1 MSKPRLIVGLMS
13 GTSAD
18 GVDACLV
25 EVTETDKVKLL
36 AFETYPYPI
45 PIKNQILETSDHGR
59 VDQIC
64 RLNFLLGR
72 LFGEAALGVIAK
84 AGLKPSRVDL
94 IGSHGQTIHHLPYG
108 MRNVP
113 ISDFG
118 FRISDSKSAIATPQS
133 AIHNPQSA
141 IGDRSTLQ
149 IGEPAV
155 IAELTGIT
163 TIADFRVRD
172 IAAGGQGA
180 PLVPYPDYLLFRHPT
195 KTRAVQ
201 NIGGIANVTFLPAA
215 AEVEDVIAFDTGPGN
230 MVIDRLV
237 NLFTNGSR
245 QYDEGGQMARAGQV
259 DENWLHDL
267 IRNCSYFNQPP
278 PKSTGR
284 EEFGTNFSERLLQ
297 EGKQQGL
304 SPNDIVATA
313 TALTAKSMADAYSR
327 FLSPKSQ
334 VQEVILSGG
343 GARNTTLVSMLK
355 DYLQPIPILTSGDFG
370 IPSDA
375 KEAVAFA
382 ILARET
388 ALGRPGN
395 IPSATGAKKRVVLGK
410 IVPT

>member
-1 MSKPRLIVGLMS
+1 MIVIGLMS

-18 GVDACLV
+18 GVDACVV
-25 EVTETDKVKLL
+25 EIKETDNVKLL

-45 PIKNQILETSDHGR
+45 SIKTRVLEASVKGR

-72 LFGEAALGVIAK
+72 LFGEAALNIIAK
-84 AGLKPSRVDL
+84 AGLKPSEVDL

-108 MRNVP
+108 SP
-113 ISDFG
+113 
-118 FRISDSKSAIATPQS
+118 P
-133 AIHNPQSA
+133 
-141 IGDRSTLQ
+141 STLQ
-149 IGEPAV
+149 IGEGAV

-163 TIADFRVRD
+163 TVADFRPGD

-215 AEVEDVIAFDTGPGN
+215 AGVEDVIAFDTGPGN
-230 MVIDRLV
+230 MIIDWLV
-237 NLFTNGSR
+237 NSFTKG
-245 QYDEGGQMARAGQV
+245 QHQCDEDGRMAGAGRV
-259 DENWLHDL
+259 DENWLDEL
-267 IRNCSYFNQPP
+267 ISNCSYFNQPP

-284 EEFGTNFSERLLQ
+284 EEFGSHYSERLIQ
-297 EGKQQGL
+297 EGKQRRL
-304 SPNDIVATA
+304 SPNDIVATV
-313 TALTAKSMADAYSR
+313 TALTARSIAGAYHR
-327 FLSPKSQ
+327 FLSPKSKI
-334 VQEVILSGG
+334 QEVILSGG

-355 DYLQPIPILTSGDFG
+355 DYLSPIPVLTSDDFG

-388 ALGRPGN
+388 FLGRPGN

-410 IVPT
+410 IIS